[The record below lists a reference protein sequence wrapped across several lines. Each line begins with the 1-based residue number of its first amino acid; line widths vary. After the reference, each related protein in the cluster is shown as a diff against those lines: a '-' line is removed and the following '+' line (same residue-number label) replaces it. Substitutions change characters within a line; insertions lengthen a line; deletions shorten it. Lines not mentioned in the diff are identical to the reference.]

1 MIRSNH
7 RRRPQTAVLA
17 GFATA
22 AVVGSVLTGAAV
34 PAQAGPALPKELTE
48 KVTTDGVF
56 RQLQAFQR
64 IAQTN
69 NGNRAAGTSGYDR
82 SLEYVVG
89 QLRQAGFRVS
99 TPEFTYRKSTVERT
113 SISRGAT
120 IYDGRAFDYSPSTPT
135 GGVSA
140 PLRVASG
147 VGCQAAD
154 YPANTRGSIV
164 LIKRGECTFAQKQQ
178 LATQAGAL
186 AALIY
191 NSAPGEFNGS
201 LGQDVSGVP
210 VAALSGDTGQELLKR
225 KGSKISVDIQVRI
238 EQTREKNVIAETRSG
253 RADNVVMAGA
263 HLDGV
268 PAGAG
273 MNDNASG
280 SAALLET
287 ALQLCSNPK
296 IENSV
301 RFAWWGAEELG
312 LIGSRA
318 YVENLSFQ
326 QQLDI
331 AMYLNFDMIGSPNP
345 GFFVNGDDPNPSTS
359 EPLGSKAM
367 ANAFASYIENEKGI
381 VPQKGPLGGGTD
393 HVYFARAGIPSA
405 GLFTGI
411 APLTEEQAARWGGV
425 AGQPA
430 DPNYHS
436 AADTLNNINR
446 RAIDVN
452 SDAMAWVIASYAL
465 DTSSVNGVPPREQ
478 RAAQRAAAPELL
490 RSPGAASAEEL
501 PVFDEVRGAVL
512 R

>member
-1 MIRSNH
+1 MMG
-7 RRRPQTAVLA
+7 TVLA
-17 GFATA
+17 GSAI
-22 AVVGSVLTGAAV
+22 
-34 PAQAGPALPKELTE
+34 PAQAGPAPLPLELTQ

-69 NGNRAAGTSGYDR
+69 NGNRAAGTSGYER
-82 SLEYVVG
+82 SLEYVVNK
-89 QLRQAGFRVS
+89 LTQAGFRVS

-113 SISRGAT
+113 KISQGKT
-120 IYDGRAFDYSPSTPT
+120 NYDGRAFDYSASTPVDGIT
-135 GGVSA
+135 A
-140 PLRVASG
+140 PLRVASR
-147 VGCQAAD
+147 VGCQASD
-154 YPANTRGSIV
+154 YPATTRGAIV
-164 LIKRGECTFAQKQQ
+164 LIQRGQCTFAQKQQ
-178 LATQAGAL
+178 LATQPGAS

-191 NSAPGEFNGS
+191 NSAPGSFNGN
-201 LGQDVSGVP
+201 LGEDASGIP
-210 VAALSGDTGQELLKR
+210 IAALSGDTGQALLKR
-225 KGSKISVDIQVRI
+225 QGSRITVDIQVRI
-238 EQTREKNVIAETRSG
+238 EQTKEKNVIAQTRSG
-253 RADNVVMAGA
+253 HTDNVVMAGT

-268 PAGAG
+268 PAGSG
-273 MNDNASG
+273 INDNASG

-287 ALQLCSNPK
+287 ALQLGSNPQ

-318 YVENLSFQ
+318 CVEKMPFE

-331 AMYLNFDMIGSPNP
+331 AMYLNFDMIGSPNA
-345 GFFVNGDDPNPSTS
+345 GYFVNGYNTSPSST
-359 EPLGSKAM
+359 EPVGSREM
-367 ANAFASYIENEKGI
+367 ANAFASYIQNEKGI
-381 VPQKGPLGGGTD
+381 VPDKQPLGGGTD

-411 APLTEEQAARWGGV
+411 APLTEEQAARWNGV

-436 AADTLNNINR
+436 AGDTLNNINR

-490 RSPGAASAEEL
+490 RSPGAGIAEEL